1 MFPSSRSCLIPRD
14 RPTLSSLTGNGDSPK
29 VAAKSPHRG
38 WVPAEGHISKYSRPE
53 VCSGHCGYPH
63 QPPLPEA
70 SHPPVPT
77 PKCPSAGSK
86 IGPATEVMLA
96 ELPPGGKA
104 AAVSALSRASSCR
117 QTQAGWNR
125 AGQAALKGSLSPS
138 GQPNSQQQ
146 RGSPLVCSHCL
157 GPLGHCAQGVARV
170 SLSHNTT
177 PGARPELCWKG
188 GTQAEMSSPILP
200 FPVLHQGWACS
211 TAVCL
216 GEECT
221 KPTMISSPCLQS
233 FLGQAAKAGNTHRGT
248 LGQVCHSMNPKKC
261 PAAGE
266 LWQGPPECM
275 QLGPEGAGSRPRP
288 SGPTH
293 QQLPAPSGRAS
304 RATASTEPVVMVTR
318 SGSAR
323 GKPRC
328 EAGAPA

>member
-125 AGQAALKGSLSPS
+125 AGQAALKGSMSPS
-138 GQPNSQQQ
+138 GQSNSQQQ
-146 RGSPLVCSHCL
+146 RGSPRLL
-157 GPLGHCAQGVARV
+157 PLPGP
-170 SLSHNTT
+170 
-177 PGARPELCWKG
+177 P
-188 GTQAEMSSPILP
+188 
-200 FPVLHQGWACS
+200 
-211 TAVCL
+211 
-216 GEECT
+216 
-221 KPTMISSPCLQS
+221 
-233 FLGQAAKAGNTHRGT
+233 GT
-248 LGQVCHSMNPKKC
+248 LCPGGCQGLLISQHNAWSQARALLERWHLGRDEPSHPALSCTRAG
-261 PAAGE
+261 PAA
-266 LWQGPPECM
+266 
-275 QLGPEGAGSRPRP
+275 
-288 SGPTH
+288 
-293 QQLPAPSGRAS
+293 QQCALERNAPS
-304 RATASTEPVVMVTR
+304 P
-318 SGSAR
+318 
-323 GKPRC
+323 P
-328 EAGAPA
+328 